1 VPLPPP
7 VEIATLLYRGR
18 AALDRALEVRDE
30 IVTQGRTDSD
40 EMIEELLDLVALAA
54 TE

>member
-1 VPLPPP
+1 
-7 VEIATLLYRGR
+7 VENDTRQYRGR
-18 AALDRALEVRDE
+18 AALERAREVRE
-30 IVTQGRTDSD
+30 ENVARGSETSP